1 MIHNTVVYPVI
12 FEKEDDGYFV
22 TIPDLDLFTQGES
35 LPDAIAMARDA
46 ISLWVMN
53 LQDEKKDV
61 PAAGNVK
68 FTIPEGATVSYVDAD
83 IAEYRKKYGFKI
95 VRKNCSIPAWLNTRA
110 EEMNLNFSQLL
121 TEALLAK
128 VNA

>member
-83 IAEYRKKYGFKI
+83 IAEYRKKYGLKI

>member
-1 MIHNTVVYPVI
+1 MIHNTVVYPVV

-35 LPDAIAMARDA
+35 LPDAIAMARDV

-61 PAAGNVK
+61 PAAGSVE
-68 FTIPEGATVSYVDAD
+68 FAVPEGATVSYVDAN
-83 IAEYRKKYGFKI
+83 IAEYRKKYGLKI
-95 VRKNCSIPAWLNTRA
+95 VKKNCSIPAWLNTRA